1 VIGVGGD
8 TVLLN
13 RYGITINGALQPAPP
28 QSAAMSPLPYGERSI
43 IVPRGYLFVLGDNR
57 SNSWDSRYWGFLPLD
72 HVVGRA
78 VAIAWSTSDTTL
90 HWDRLLRRID

>member
-1 VIGVGGD
+1 
-8 TVLLN
+8 
-13 RYGITINGALQPAPP
+13 
-28 QSAAMSPLPYGERSI
+28 MSPLPYGERSI